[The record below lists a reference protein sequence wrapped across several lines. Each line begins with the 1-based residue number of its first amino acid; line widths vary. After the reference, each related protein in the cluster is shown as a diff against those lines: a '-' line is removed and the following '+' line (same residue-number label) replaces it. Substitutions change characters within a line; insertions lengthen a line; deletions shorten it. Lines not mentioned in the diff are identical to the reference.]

1 MRKKNRT
8 VLVIFLCLCLLLQAN
23 VSGFADISEGHWA
36 YASVQALDSS
46 GALERVLGI
55 SDNDAF
61 FSPRAN
67 VSRLEFVEMLVEF
80 LFPGANQERPGSEA
94 WRARE
99 TELAASCGLADGSP
113 DAAARLMADITREEA
128 AHLLALAL
136 DLRGESI
143 TDLKENIDVTDIDAV
158 TPAYRYDV
166 IRTYNA
172 GLFAGCGNSVFN
184 PQGILHRD
192 EEAVLL
198 QRLNDPS
205 CRVPAKGDFV
215 FDNFLFLGDSL
226 ISNPHY
232 VSQTFTKKG
241 HQVFAGGGAVTANFL
256 GLTTKRVT
264 VGSIGAMTG
273 SLKDRDFNGIVILLG
288 ANDLGQD
295 EASTIMER
303 YTRLIEELLA
313 FSDKPIFVLKVFP
326 VNRAYGRFYG
336 SVGTRTRRTNELNDL
351 LCQYCSQTDGVWF
364 ADATGPFTD
373 PDGYLISSKGSSDGL
388 HINSLYYDEFYSA
401 IENALY
407 DTGMFIRPAAE
418 PTA

>member
-8 VLVIFLCLCLLLQAN
+8 VLVIFLC
-23 VSGFADISEGHWA
+23 
-36 YASVQALDSS
+36 
-46 GALERVLGI
+46 
-55 SDNDAF
+55 
-61 FSPRAN
+61 
-67 VSRLEFVEMLVEF
+67 
-80 LFPGANQERPGSEA
+80 
-94 WRARE
+94 
-99 TELAASCGLADGSP
+99 
-113 DAAARLMADITREEA
+113 
-128 AHLLALAL
+128 
-136 DLRGESI
+136 
-143 TDLKENIDVTDIDAV
+143 
-158 TPAYRYDV
+158 
-166 IRTYNA
+166 
-172 GLFAGCGNSVFN
+172 
-184 PQGILHRD
+184 
-192 EEAVLL
+192 
-198 QRLNDPS
+198 
-205 CRVPAKGDFV
+205 
-215 FDNFLFLGDSL
+215 
-226 ISNPHY
+226 
-232 VSQTFTKKG
+232 
-241 HQVFAGGGAVTANFL
+241 L